1 MSEQQQEYGGI
12 IINGIDCS
20 GGGGS
25 SVTPN
30 PPAPATET
38 LSSLDING
46 VVYGIEQETRENIF
60 SIFDTFNLNDDCS
73 SGQLVAG
80 DHFTFGIND
89 ARNDWSGSTTIYN
102 NNAYDLTDIDK
113 LELVV
118 EVTQQSDYAYLWLTF
133 SNTKY
138 TWGTSSWPGVYQNKT
153 SALQISQSGNYEVD
167 VSELTGNYYIYIG
180 ATSGKDDI
188 TPGDCNNTHNGVIA
202 GTVTEFNIISSSM
215 GTSVIPN
222 PDGSA
227 TEVLKKIKID
237 EDIYKVADV
246 EEVTEE
252 QYTAL
257 PSTKNSDD
265 TVYMVKHIEDIFDGS
280 STISLLGGNGITLE
294 SSSVTGKIGT
304 LSAYEYSAGY
314 EGFNIALQN
323 LTVGQTYKLEF
334 DFQFTSAQF
343 IGNNYRCAYLISA
356 TQKTNYTDYTQWT
369 ENLPR
374 DLVKH
379 HHSVQFTASATTM
392 YVAFN
397 LCGCSD
403 NVNNYFTINN
413 IYVINTIAQNKII
426 LNGNQYGTGSSGGT
440 EVIANPTG
448 TATADLNKISIGG
461 IIYNITGGGSGGGS
475 NFESTTLYTGT
486 QRETT
491 INLSDDYTNYDYLVL
506 QGCAPTEDGYL
517 KSELVSVDDIV
528 QGNYIGVSD
537 DIAYLWYVTTNSTT
551 LTYKSASG
559 GYYIKAIYGLKESEG
574 GSGGYLTLVPCY
586 AEFIEGFNNTYWNTH
601 LGQLNAEYFLDFY
614 IDQYQNDRSILGSS
628 GGSGRL
634 HLTMYGNKWYTST
647 GNGETS
653 FGDSTM
659 ITGRHTFRWNTVS
672 DSKILFDE
680 QDTGITCSQSEVKDI
695 NIYINNR
702 STRSINDTC
711 TNSRMYEFKITAKNG
726 TVLHDFK
733 PYALY
738 AGSTLIWKGVMD
750 VVGGMEADGWFNV
763 KEIPGGGTI
772 LVGADIE
779 PNSEEEP
786 TEILDNIKIDDT
798 VYSVGGGGSDVEAN
812 PSDPATDTLN
822 TIGIDG
828 TVYDIAGGGGGGSSS
843 GVYIEETLY
852 TAPSNSFVDITVDW
866 GWKDYDLYIFRVHD
880 TYSENGDTTIL
891 TKGQISSMVS
901 SGNHQYFFRFG
912 SSNCSYV
919 FTSSQLTARANAN
932 GLFIE
937 QIIGIKVSGDYY
949 SPVIYSTEEREIG
962 VWTDNKPLYQK
973 TFNGSWTL
981 SGSSWSNTIV
991 TIANAELKDV
1001 RCLDTD
1007 WQSMGVNGN
1016 IDSSGNLTLY
1026 NLRGTT
1032 LTARAVTVWYTKTTD
1047 TAGSGSYNTLGV
1059 PTVHYT
1065 TDEQVIGTWFDGRP
1079 IYQKVWDNLNINVT
1093 ANNWTNTITIT
1104 DGIDVVDCKAWGA
1117 FGNDYFLIVPTQA
1130 HIQSDN
1136 GGLLEI
1142 WAPRNRTVLRMM
1154 VQYTKTTD

>member
-46 VVYGIEQETRENIF
+46 VVYGVEQETRENIF
-60 SIFDTFNLNDDCS
+60 SIFDTFNKNQKYADDS
-73 SGQLVAG
+73 S
-80 DHFTFGIND
+80 FTPDESFFFKIED
-89 ARNDWSGSTTIYN
+89 DDSSWSSTATIYN

-118 EVTQQSDYAYLWLTF
+118 EITQQTNYAYLWVTF
-133 SNTKY
+133 SQTKY
-138 TWGTSSWPGVYQNKT
+138 TWNSTTWPGLYDNVD
-153 SALQISQSGNYEVD
+153 SALQITQSGSYEID
-167 VSELTGNYYIYIG
+167 VSNLTGSYYIYIG
-180 ATSGKDDI
+180 ATTGKDSTTHGGGCD
-188 TPGDCNNTHNGVIA
+188 NTHNGHIT
-202 GTVTEFNIISSSM
+202 GTVTEFNIISSSS
-215 GTSVIPN
+215 GTKIVPN
-222 PDGSA
+222 PSGSA
-227 TEVLKKIKID
+227 TD
-237 EDIYKVADV
+237 
-246 EEVTEE
+246 
-252 QYTAL
+252 
-257 PSTKNSDD
+257 
-265 TVYMVKHIEDIFDGS
+265 
-280 STISLLGGNGITLE
+280 TLE
-294 SSSVTGKIGT
+294 K
-304 LSAYEYSAGY
+304 
-314 EGFNIALQN
+314 LQI
-323 LTVGQTYKLEF
+323 E
-334 DFQFTSAQF
+334 
-343 IGNNYRCAYLISA
+343 
-356 TQKTNYTDYTQWT
+356 
-369 ENLPR
+369 
-374 DLVKH
+374 
-379 HHSVQFTASATTM
+379 
-392 YVAFN
+392 
-397 LCGCSD
+397 
-403 NVNNYFTINN
+403 
-413 IYVINTIAQNKII
+413 NTIYDFDA
-426 LNGNQYGTGSSGGT
+426 GT

-448 TATADLNKISIGG
+448 TATDTLNVISIDGT
-461 IIYNITGGGSGGGS
+461 IYEIEGGGSGGGS
-475 NFESTTLYTGT
+475 SAFIDTTNKLQTIQVTSGDDWSYVATQDCWATINPWNSSNSTPSQIYLDNVELVAVYNSRPQYAIYIKQGQTLLIKARTDYTYGSIYGLLQDGGEGSIVLKEGEYANFTNAGYIALPFTLNSDYILEVDYEATVNRNNNSVIGMSDGNTDKIHLTQWNNQWAHGTGTGETFYSDAQGMTSRHTYQCNYNGHNYLDNTEMSTYTPSSASTVYYHIGSRGTGNLYTGKIYSYKLT
-486 QRETT
+486 SISTGDVITHLKPMKLMAGKVILKEG
-491 INLSDDYTNYDYLVL
+491 LYD
-506 QGCAPTEDGYL
+506 
-517 KSELVSVDDIV
+517 LVSGKFYSCNGMTIV
-528 QGNYIGVSD
+528 G
-537 DIAYLWYVTTNSTT
+537 
-551 LTYKSASG
+551 
-559 GYYIKAIYGLKESEG
+559 EG
-574 GSGGYLTLVPCY
+574 G
-586 AEFIEGFNNTYWNTH
+586 
-601 LGQLNAEYFLDFY
+601 
-614 IDQYQNDRSILGSS
+614 
-628 GGSGRL
+628 
-634 HLTMYGNKWYTST
+634 
-647 GNGETS
+647 
-653 FGDSTM
+653 
-659 ITGRHTFRWNTVS
+659 
-672 DSKILFDE
+672 
-680 QDTGITCSQSEVKDI
+680 
-695 NIYINNR
+695 
-702 STRSINDTC
+702 
-711 TNSRMYEFKITAKNG
+711 
-726 TVLHDFK
+726 
-733 PYALY
+733 
-738 AGSTLIWKGVMD
+738 GSTVI
-750 VVGGMEADGWFNV
+750 
-763 KEIPGGGTI
+763 GTY
-772 LVGADIE
+772 IE

-786 TEILDNIKIDDT
+786 TETLENIKIDDT

-1136 GGLLEI
+1136 EGLLEI
-1142 WAPRNRTVLRMM
+1142 WAPSNRTVLRMM